1 MRSGAIIYP
10 LLLASAGVDAIVG
23 SKIYAV
29 RAVQTTEPPYIVYR
43 EISSTPTNTKGVSS
57 DITADP
63 RVNQR
68 SILDITTVQISC
80 FAPTYGRVEELA
92 VKVRSALDREW
103 GTATGS
109 FSSDIYLD
117 SCVYDSCLDDYD
129 DDYGDVGIYI
139 KHLDFTLRIARLDID

>member
-10 LLLASAGVDAIVG
+10 ILIGNAAIDAVVG
-23 SKIYAV
+23 AKVFAV
-29 RAVQTTEPPYIVYR
+29 RAVQTTEAPYIVYR

-68 SILDITTVQISC
+68 SMLDVTTVQISC
-80 FAPTYGRVEELA
+80 FAPTYLRVEDLA

-109 FSSDIYLD
+109 FSSDVYLD
-117 SCVYDSCLDDYD
+117 SCVYDSCVDDYD
-129 DDYGDVGIYI
+129 DDYGDVGIYM
-139 KHLDFTLRIARLDID
+139 KHLDFTLRIARLDLQ

>member
-80 FAPTYGRVEELA
+80 FAPTYARVEDLA
-92 VKVRSALDREW
+92 VQVRSALDREW